1 MGIWS
6 LHGFLVAFQP
16 SPNRL
21 QLVQTRPKMQ
31 PCIRAYL
38 LTSLCIISMTISIFV
53 EYLCTAIFVPYFAR
67 ILFLYLYTGCK
78 MKDRAIFVQVVNLAM
93 EGRPDAKSR
102 ELLPNH
108 WVFWFTIDDILRMVN
123 WNHWYNYMPQQQ
135 EGNVTSSDI
144 IAIGLLV
151 YNR

>member
-1 MGIWS
+1 MHSYRNWS
-6 LHGFLVAFQP
+6 ANLMELLDGDLVTARVP
-16 SPNRL
+16 GGLSAASPNRL

-38 LTSLCIISMTISIFV
+38 LTSLCIISMTMSIFV
-53 EYLCTAIFVPYFAR
+53 EYFCTAIFVPYFAR

-93 EGRPDAKSR
+93 EGSPDAKSS

-123 WNHWYNYMPQQQ
+123 WNHW
-135 EGNVTSSDI
+135 
-144 IAIGLLV
+144 
-151 YNR
+151 